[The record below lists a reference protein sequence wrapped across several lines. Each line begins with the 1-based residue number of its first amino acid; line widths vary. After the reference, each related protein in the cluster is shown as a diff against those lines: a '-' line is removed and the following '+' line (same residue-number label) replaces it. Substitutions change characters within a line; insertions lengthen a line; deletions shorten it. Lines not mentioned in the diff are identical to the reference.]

1 MIRDEKGNYTENT
14 QDFLKQS
21 KEQLEQLIQTG
32 YEKGFT
38 FEEIFYMI
46 NSSTEQVLLKDLLY
60 KKITKK

>member
-1 MIRDEKGNYTENT
+1 MIRNEKGNYTENA

-21 KEQLEQLIQTG
+21 KEQLEQLIQNG